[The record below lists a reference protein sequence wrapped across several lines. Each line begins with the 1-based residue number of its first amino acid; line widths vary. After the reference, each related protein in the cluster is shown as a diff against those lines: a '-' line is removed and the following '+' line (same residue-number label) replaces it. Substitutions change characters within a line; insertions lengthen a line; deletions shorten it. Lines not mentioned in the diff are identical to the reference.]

1 VESSHPE
8 TLQMLLKDGV
18 INMGRVIRDDS
29 DQIISGPPSVMNS
42 NNNNNN
48 NSIATGGLLINN
60 RPTGKD
66 LNIPGIK
73 NKDTNGKDGDK
84 ELSDKEKEAEAR
96 RKEDELLFGAVV
108 RIDKEDEEDDD
119 IEGQKVH
126 AFEIAADHVEVIQSI
141 HSFLLYCT
149 LLTLFISRRSRND
162 VTISTIRC
170 WKNTTLET
178 TQSTP
183 TLKSI

>member
-29 DQIISGPPSVMNS
+29 DQIISGPPSVMNG

-48 NSIATGGLLINN
+48 NSIAAGGLLINN

-73 NKDTNGKDGDK
+73 NKDTNGKDDDK

-141 HSFLLYCT
+141 LLH
-149 LLTLFISRRSRND
+149 LTNIPFI
-162 VTISTIRC
+162 
-170 WKNTTLET
+170 
-178 TQSTP
+178 
-183 TLKSI
+183 